1 VKSALYSNIIYRQ
14 YKTEKNCLVLMNSV
28 FIKITLEEKWDS
40 NSIQERMISQFDVKR
55 SDRSVRIRYTYII
68 NRLNNAELLTTTSLR
83 RLVLLRFFVWQM
95 MSDLFRLL

>member
-1 VKSALYSNIIYRQ
+1 MKSALYSNIIYRQ
-14 YKTEKNCLVLMNSV
+14 YKTEKNYLVLMNSV

-68 NRLNNAELLTTTSLR
+68 NRLNNAELLTTASLR

>member
-1 VKSALYSNIIYRQ
+1 MKSALYSNIIYRQ

-68 NRLNNAELLTTTSLR
+68 NRLNNAELLTTASLR